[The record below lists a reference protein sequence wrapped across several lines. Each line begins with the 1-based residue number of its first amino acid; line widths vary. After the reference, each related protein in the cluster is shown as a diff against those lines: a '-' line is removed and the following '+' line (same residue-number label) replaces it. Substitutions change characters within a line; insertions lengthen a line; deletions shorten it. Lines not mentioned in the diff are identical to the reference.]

1 MELLTRTLHNLRRL
15 VGSNG
20 WFCFGIL
27 IVVLTLELVGRR
39 QATTDMHDL
48 VAVGMLFGVGWLVW
62 QKHALTP
69 MPWVTALGN
78 LLQRLRE
85 TVTRRHAIDIGI
97 DLRGAPPL
105 PNALP
110 RSVVAVVCILFVL
123 LGVLLLGIHSLPL
136 AARAFLVN
144 IWYLG
149 YLVALVA
156 LWAALGAGT
165 FMAFV
170 VPWAMIHD
178 ACVTRAGAQGGRS
191 QRVEGLALVAYFGS
205 LIVARFYLPPWMPL
219 LVCVLALLVNL
230 ATIAVP
236 SNPDVKFIWRYRN
249 DDPKVRAIPWGRWVT
264 CEFTFM
270 TLAALDLVFLSLG
283 AMVLGDSAVD
293 PGTVD
298 VMPVTTYLGLLLS
311 WLSAGALT
319 ALVVQTVLGRL
330 RDPAR
335 PAPPRIHIQGA
346 ASAALRQAVE
356 RGIRQR
362 GWKSV
367 WNGAPAPTDVE
378 VALVAEAVPVGE
390 HGPTWP
396 LRVTAD
402 ELSDPETLRRL
413 ARRHEILMRRAL
425 TAGLERLFKLAA
437 SRSFRRGSGMWIAP
451 HLWFIPGLS
460 RDTPEDELDLERS
473 TILSGVIGLPYHR
486 VLPRSVRHHAY
497 VMLRALQV
505 DLIFVEDG
513 VGFRRFRRVLRMLY
527 ELYDVYGGKRRAD
540 EVHFQGVPGVRVL
553 IHDYQLDEPFKSETY
568 PEPDYENLGRARI
581 LHVFKDRGEQE
592 EPLETPQDFTN
603 MPMPS
608 AAM

>member
-1 MELLTRTLHNLRRL
+1 MELLTRTWHNLRRL

-48 VAVGMLFGVGWLVW
+48 VAIGMLGGLGWLVW

-69 MPWVTALGN
+69 MPWVTALGG
-78 LLQRLRE
+78 LAQRLRE
-85 TVTRRHAIDIGI
+85 SVQRNHAIDIGI
-97 DLRGAPPL
+97 DLRGSPPL

-110 RSVVAVVCILFVL
+110 KSVVVVVAVLLVL
-123 LGVLLLGIHSLPL
+123 LGALLLGIGFVPL

-144 IWYLG
+144 VWYLG
-149 YLVALVA
+149 YLAVLVA

-178 ACVTRAGAQGGRS
+178 ACVTRAATQGGRA
-191 QRVEGLALVAYFGS
+191 QRIEGLALVAYFGS

-219 LVCVLALLVNL
+219 AVCVAALAINL
-230 ATIAVP
+230 ATIAIP

-264 CEFTFM
+264 CEFAFM
-270 TLAALDLVFLSLG
+270 TLAALDLALLSLG
-283 AMVLGDSAVD
+283 GMVLGDAVA
-293 PGTVD
+293 PAAVD
-298 VMPVTTYLGLLLS
+298 VMPVTTYLGLLLA
-311 WLSAGALT
+311 WLAAGALT

-335 PAPPRIHIQGA
+335 PAPLRLRMHGSTSTAQ
-346 ASAALRQAVE
+346 RQALAHAF
-356 RGIRQR
+356 RQR
-362 GWKSV
+362 GWQLLWGGKPD
-367 WNGAPAPTDVE
+367 ATDVE
-378 VALVAEAVPVGE
+378 VILGAEAVPIGD
-390 HGPTWP
+390 HGPSWP

-402 ELSDPETLRRL
+402 ELGDPETLRRC
-413 ARRHEILMRRAL
+413 ARRHEILMRRL
-425 TAGLERLFKLAA
+425 LLSGLERLFKLAA
-437 SRSFRRGSGMWIAP
+437 ARSFRRGSGMWIAP

-486 VLPRSVRHHAY
+486 VLPRAVRHHVY

-513 VGFRRFRRVLRMLY
+513 VGFRRFRRVLRMLF

-553 IHDYQLDEPFKSETY
+553 IHDYQLDEPFKSEVY